1 MSAIS
6 FETDIPARLDRLPW
20 SRFHWLF
27 VTALGVTWLL
37 DGLEATVVAALGP
50 ALLRSTTLGLSAR
63 QVGLSQSMYLA
74 GAIGGAIVFGH
85 LADRLGRKRLFSATL
100 LIYLSGALLT
110 TLSWSFWS
118 FALFRALTGAAIGG
132 EYSAINSAVDELV
145 PARLR
150 GRVGLAIN
158 STYWLG
164 AILGA
169 GATVWLLDPELVPQW
184 LGWRLSFALGAVF
197 GVAMLVARRY
207 VPESPRWLLIHGR
220 SAEAEAIMR
229 EIEAHAGGGTLPPAG
244 KKMRITPQPALGFGR
259 ILHTL
264 VVDYPGRCI
273 LGLVLIASQAFFYN
287 GITSSY
293 PLVLNLYF
301 EVPVDRTGLFV
312 LVMAVSN
319 LLGPLVLGRLFDT
332 VGRRF
337 MISATYALSGCV
349 IIAAEMLFLVGV
361 LDARTQT
368 TLWAVTFFF
377 ASAGA
382 SAGYLTVSEIFPL
395 EMRALAIALFFAIG
409 TTIGG
414 LGAPALFG
422 ELIDSG
428 RRDLL
433 VWGYLAGALLM
444 LAAAATE
451 LLLGPAAERKS
462 LEEITLPLSAGT
474 RSS

>member
-74 GAIGGAIVFGH
+74 GAIGGAIIFGH

-110 TLSWSFWS
+110 ALSWSFWS

-158 STYWLG
+158 ATYWLG

-332 VGRRF
+332 IGRRF

-349 IIAAEMLFLVGV
+349 IIAAEMLFLAGV

-368 TLWAVTFFF
+368 ALWAVTFFF